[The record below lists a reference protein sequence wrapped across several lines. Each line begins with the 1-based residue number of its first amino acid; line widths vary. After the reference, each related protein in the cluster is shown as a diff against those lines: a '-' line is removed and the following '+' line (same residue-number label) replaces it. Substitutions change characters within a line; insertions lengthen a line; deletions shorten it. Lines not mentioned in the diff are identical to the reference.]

1 MCSVIFLF
9 NSFRVLLVFF
19 LMIRRPPRS
28 TRTDTLFPDTTLFR
42 SGVGFERQVAELVDD
57 QQLRLGV
64 EAEPLLEPAIRV
76 SLDQAG
82 GQRRRGDEQHR
93 VALADRLA
101 AERSP
106 CPAPVRPCTSSSIS
120 RSRSAER
127 RVGKECVSTCRSRW

>member
-1 MCSVIFLF
+1 
-9 NSFRVLLVFF
+9 
-19 LMIRRPPRS
+19 MIRRPPGS
-28 TRTDTLFPDTTLFR
+28 TRTDTLFPYTTLFR
-42 SGVGFERQVAELVDD
+42 SAELVDD

-120 RSRSAER
+120 RSAAKPIISRSRSA
-127 RVGKECVSTCRSRW
+127 